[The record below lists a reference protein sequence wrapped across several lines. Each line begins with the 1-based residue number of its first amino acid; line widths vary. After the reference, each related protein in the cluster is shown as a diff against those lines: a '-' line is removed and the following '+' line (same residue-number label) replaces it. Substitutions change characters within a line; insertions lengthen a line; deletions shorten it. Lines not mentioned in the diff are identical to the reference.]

1 MWSDNWPSL
10 SLSPSGA
17 RFIAVQAAQAGSSAW
32 LVETWALAEELRWPI
47 SDNLWHCALQ
57 YLAWC
62 RLPASWQCQEYAHY
76 VPVHQLSLF
85 TALESC
91 WLWVWA
97 KILDCESEL
106 ECDHSGNS
114 ALGRVPHS
122 HCLHSQLPAS
132 LLFFQRSLQ
141 PHTASSG
148 RTYFIGKTEMVKSDE
163 CKLLLLREN
172 PQMRVRICNMKW
184 VCEAGTCTKQ
194 HSRTWEGDWKWTWNF
209 PLLCMHLSPGQYNTK
224 HKAQAGSDLCYACL
238 MPGVLCCQGWC

>member
-1 MWSDNWPSL
+1 MVWLDNWPSF

-17 RFIAVQAAQAGSSAW
+17 RFIAAQATQAGSSAW
-32 LVETWALAEELRWPI
+32 LVETWTLAEELRWPI

-57 YLAWC
+57 HLAWC

-85 TALESC
+85 TALGCC

-106 ECDHSGNS
+106 ECDLSSNS
-114 ALGRVPHS
+114 ALGRVLYS

-132 LLFFQRSLQ
+132 LLSFQRSLQ

-148 RTYFIGKTEMVKSDE
+148 RT
-163 CKLLLLREN
+163 
-172 PQMRVRICNMKW
+172 
-184 VCEAGTCTKQ
+184 
-194 HSRTWEGDWKWTWNF
+194 
-209 PLLCMHLSPGQYNTK
+209 
-224 HKAQAGSDLCYACL
+224 
-238 MPGVLCCQGWC
+238 